1 MLNLV
6 VISFVVSSFTAGVIM
21 LVKKF
26 FRRQLSAGWQY
37 NLWFLWLIALAL
49 PFIPSHYF
57 HIQGLF
63 VFDAHSI
70 HQIDPSDMGT
80 GDQAVTGGNWLQDF
94 TVSVHRTTPANLN
107 TIILIL
113 WIAGSLVCSV
123 MTVLAWLKIKN
134 IRSTAATITNKAVIR
149 LFEQCMQSLN
159 ITRPLVIAES
169 PLIQSPMTF
178 GLLKTYVVLP
188 TGYDEWLSLNK
199 IKYILLHELHH
210 YKNKDIWTNYLIVI
224 YQLLYWYNPLVW
236 VAFREMRLDREIACD
251 TAVLKSLDK
260 HSYAEYGNTIIN
272 FADRQRQVKSLAFAS
287 QMHDSM
293 KQLKKR
299 IHRIASFTAESRL
312 SGLKSIA
319 IFILAGL
326 FVSIQVP
333 LVSAMSDD
341 QSRYSLHDEKVSYED
356 LSTYFTGYGGSFV
369 LYDRQTDQYM
379 IYNKDRS
386 TLRVSPDSTYKIF
399 LSLYGLEAGL
409 ISGEN
414 TLLKWNG
421 VQYPYDAWN
430 RDQNLFTAMSSSVN
444 WYFQELDRGIPHNL
458 MQQELNRIGYG
469 NGDLSGGTTPYWM
482 ESSLKI
488 SPIEQ
493 VRLLQSFYMN
503 HFDFHDENV
512 QTVKDSIRLS
522 KNEGR
527 VLSGKTGTGAVNS
540 KNINGW
546 FIGYVEDGENTYFFA
561 TNIANG
567 KNSGGSEAA
576 AITLSILKDKGIY

>member
-6 VISFVVSSFTAGVIM
+6 VISFVVSSFTAAVIM
-21 LVKKF
+21 LVKKV

-63 VFDAHSI
+63 DFNAHSI
-70 HQIDPSDMGT
+70 QPIDSSDMDT
-80 GDQAVTGGNWLQDF
+80 GGQAVTGGNWLQDF
-94 TVSVHRTTPANLN
+94 TVSVHRKTPANLN

-123 MTVLAWLKIKN
+123 MTVLAWLKINN
-134 IRSTAATITNKAVIR
+134 IRRTAATITNKEVIS
-149 LFEQCMQSLN
+149 LFEQCKQSLN

-188 TGYDEWLSLNK
+188 VGYDEWLSLNE

-224 YQLLYWYNPLVW
+224 YQLLYWYNPLIW
-236 VAFREMRLDREIACD
+236 IAFREMRLDREIACD
-251 TAVLKSLDK
+251 TAVLKSLDEY
-260 HSYAEYGNTIIN
+260 SYVEYGNTIIN
-272 FADRQRQVKSLAFAS
+272 FADRQRQDEGLAFAS
-287 QMHDSM
+287 QLHDSM

-299 IHRIASFTAESRL
+299 IHRIASFTTESRM
-312 SGLKSIA
+312 SGQKSIA

-341 QSRYSLHDEKVSYED
+341 QSRYRLQDERVSYED
-356 LSTYFTGYGGSFV
+356 LNTYFAGYEGSFV
-369 LYDRQTDQYM
+369 LYDRQTDQYI

-421 VQYPYDAWN
+421 IQYPYDAWN

-444 WYFQELDRGIPHNL
+444 WYFQELDRGIPQNL
-458 MQQELNRIGYG
+458 MQHELNRIGYG
-469 NGDLSGGTTPYWM
+469 NGDLSGGTTQYWM

-488 SPIEQ
+488 SPVEQ
-493 VRLLQSFYMN
+493 VRLLQSFYTN
-503 HFDFHDENV
+503 QFGFHDDNV

-522 KNEGR
+522 ENEGR
-527 VLSGKTGTGAVNS
+527 VLSGKTGTGAVNG

-567 KNSGGSEAA
+567 KNSGGSEAT